1 MKFQAMNIRTIALLA
16 LGFLTATVFLPAR
29 EIGFVEKFSLA
40 EDRAKA
46 LDDLVTGTQDYY
58 YYSALHALTRQNFKE
73 VQNLLNLWLKRYG
86 STPRSKEIENRMAM
100 LRYGQDPEGTMKYL
114 KRELNLRFNHSRIVE
129 GRKPTHPTKLSENR
143 ISFEIMKMI
152 AFTTAKNLQGVED
165 RGLTRLE
172 PEKLDEIRLRDLLS
186 RLRRPDLPDL
196 PALIFKDLRNKH
208 SRGFGSH
215 GIHRNL
221 TKDQMDELLQF
232 NPKFIDNSN
241 FVHSY
246 LSKLAPSADVDPR
259 QDDKEMSKWLSRQL
273 GFTRRL
279 SPAFN
284 SLKANVMHELLVFK
298 RKQGEWDRESFLEY
312 LKLPRI
318 ARYVNDK
325 WMNEEVKR
333 RRDCQ
338 VFLNADYSSKGAYPK
353 IGNDDSLVRSYLLHF
368 SIQDKNY
375 EGFVKY
381 VRDDYLKKIF
391 AEAKLTAGVG
401 NPETWYSML
410 NSGEVRVIR
419 ERIDL
424 DFAHSNK
431 ERFSP
436 GEEVN
441 VKLWTKNV
449 ETLLVKEFEINA
461 FNYYLGQG
469 REIDTAIELDGLSA
483 TRERTLTFEEAPMR
497 RVSRTFAFPELKK
510 RGVYVI
516 EFIGNGISSRILVR
530 KGTLRLLEKTGPA
543 GHEFHVIDEAN
554 KPRPQATAWLDGKEY
569 EPDEQGVITIPF
581 STRAGQKTAVLR
593 DGDFSSLARFKHLGE
608 SYKLDAGIYVDRETL
623 LSRKKAQVLVR
634 PSLRINGRPTSLDL
648 LKEIKLV
655 VLAVDYEGIPNRS
668 EIAIE
673 ELKEGEEFVHEVKV
687 PEKLLQMSVTLEAKI
702 ENLSLGKK
710 QNLSDSATFAIN
722 AIEQGS
728 SVNALH
734 LGWSDDGYFLDVL
747 GKNGEPLVDHP
758 VVVEIKHLCFKRVKP
773 HSLKTDQSGRITLGN
788 LPEIQWISARNTDEK
803 TYRWPIF
810 GQREGRIDQPN
821 ALHASTEEE
830 IKLAVSGSWA
840 QGNERKNCSL
850 LERKAGLYV
859 SDLADRATH
868 ENGFLT
874 LKGLAPGDYEL
885 FLKETGETIGIR
897 VTAGQRRFGFVASA
911 NRILEDNRPTPL
923 QITGLSVK
931 NGKVRV
937 QVANGHAFARVH
949 LLATR
954 YAPRFDV
961 HNGLANQPLP
971 NPTAVRLNTPKA
983 LYVAER
989 DIGEE
994 YRYVLERAQAEKFP
1008 GNMLGR
1014 PGLILNPWAVRKTST
1029 TLQDAREGGDYA
1041 ELSDSDDMQSLQGN
1055 SGGHDMLVKG
1065 GLGSGD
1071 FASLDFLRNN
1081 AFLATNLKIGKDG
1094 TVEID
1099 LPENSGLRQ
1108 VRVVVTDPVQ
1118 VASATLAL
1126 PDSPI
1131 VRREL
1136 RMTANLDPE
1145 KSFSEQ
1151 KRLTIVDAG
1160 EAFELADATTSRL
1173 HLVDDLR
1180 DAHDLLLTIREDA
1193 TLREFAFV
1201 LDWPGMKEEQK
1212 RGKYSKYACHEL
1224 NFFLL
1229 QKDLEFFNRV
1239 VKPYLANK
1247 KEPTF
1252 LDDWFLGHDLGK
1264 YLDPFRFGQLN
1275 AFEKILLARK
1285 GPAEAVSMARYVR
1298 DKWELIPPDPE
1309 KFDRLFDVALK
1320 TSALKGEESKQLA
1333 VLNSLQSDGREKVMK
1348 SLSLGGREA
1357 FKIGNNKARYSFSG
1371 GVPPAA
1377 PPPPSGSRPTADFSA
1392 APMPSPAKGA
1402 QRTEAVTER
1411 AFAND
1416 GESNFGR
1423 DKSKVMDESR
1433 RASVPA
1439 SKPVATAGYFATA
1452 EKKRA
1457 QVRQFFRQL
1466 DATEEWA
1473 ENNYYHVSKERTNGS
1488 LIEVNAFWR
1497 DYAST
1502 QAGKPFFSGNLVYA
1516 TRNFSEMLL
1525 VLAVLDLPFEAGDHD
1540 ADTEDRTFK
1549 LKAKTSLIAFHEEL
1563 LEGEAPKGRPDV
1575 LLSQRFYRFDS
1586 RFRYEN
1592 GERVDNFID
1601 QEFLKGIAHGC
1612 HVTLTNPTSSRRKLR
1627 LLLQIPT
1634 GAIPLKKGYFSKS
1647 FPVTM
1652 EGYSTR
1658 TFDYSFYFPEPGN
1671 FPIYPAQVS
1680 GTKGT
1685 VARTEPFSFTVV
1697 RELSRKDKGSWAW
1710 ISQNGSDKDVLR
1722 FLSDNNLNRLDL
1734 SKIAF
1739 RMKEQGEGGSGRAF
1753 YEKTLEQL
1761 GGRFHFDSTLWSYAV
1776 YHKDEPRIR
1785 EFLTKSSFANNCG
1798 KFLRSPLLNVDPVE
1812 RHWYEQ
1818 LEYEPLVNA
1827 RTHQLGK
1834 KREIVNNRFYEQ
1846 YHRLLEI
1853 LKYKA
1858 APDSDDV
1865 LAATYYHFLQDRVEE
1880 GIRFFGKIDRQT
1892 IDEKLQ
1898 YDYLASYVAFY
1909 KGDVAGAKKLAS
1921 KYADYPVE
1929 RWRKRFASVSAQV
1942 KEIEQGDAPKVI
1954 DEENREQKIENLAAT
1969 EPAFDFEVEKGE
1981 VTINY
1986 RNLKDARV
1994 NFYPMEVELLFSR
2007 RPFVSDASEQF
2018 TFVQPNGTQKVKL
2031 PAGENHV
2038 FALPEKYREGNV
2050 MIEIEAGGVRKSK
2063 TYYANRLQVEMTE
2076 SYGRVRVTED
2086 KTAKP
2091 LSSTYVKVYARMN
2104 DGRVKFY
2111 KDGYTDFRGKFDYA
2125 SLNTG
2130 QLDGVDRFAVLVLD
2144 EQAGAM
2150 IREVKPP
2157 KQ

>member
-1 MKFQAMNIRTIALLA
+1 MNVRTIATLT
-16 LGFLTATVFLPAR
+16 LGFLTATVILPAR

-40 EDRAKA
+40 EDRSKA
-46 LDDLVTGTQDYY
+46 LDELVAGTQEYY

-73 VQNLLNLWLKRYG
+73 VDDLLKLWLKRYG
-86 STPRSKEIENRMAM
+86 SNPRSKEIENRMAM

-114 KRELNLRFNHSRIVE
+114 RRELNLRFNHSRVVE

-143 ISFEIMKMI
+143 ISFETMKKI
-152 AFTTAKNLQGVED
+152 AFSDRNNLQGVED
-165 RGLTRLE
+165 RGLARLE
-172 PEKLDEIRLRDLLS
+172 AEKLNEIRLRDLLG
-186 RLRRPDLPDL
+186 RLRRPDLPGL
-196 PALIFKDLRNKH
+196 PALILKDLKNKH

-215 GIHRNL
+215 VIHKNL
-221 TKDQMDELLQF
+221 TKEQMEELLQLD
-232 NPKFIDNSN
+232 PKFIDNSN

-259 QDDKEMSKWLSRQL
+259 QNDEEMRKWLNRQL

-284 SLKANVMHELLVFK
+284 SLKANVMHEFLVFQ
-298 RKQGEWDRESFLEY
+298 RKQGEWDREAFLEY

-318 ARYVNDK
+318 ARYANDK
-325 WMNEEVKR
+325 WMNEEVRR

-338 VFLNADYSSKGAYPK
+338 VFLNTDFSSKGAYPQ

-410 NSGEVRVIR
+410 SSGEVRSIR

-436 GEEVN
+436 GEEVK

-483 TRERTLTFEEAPMR
+483 TRERTLTFEESPMR

-530 KGTLRLLEKTGPA
+530 KGTLRLLEKNGPA

-554 KPRPQATAWLDGKEY
+554 KPRPQATAWIDGKEY
-569 EPDEQGVITIPF
+569 EPDEKGVITVPF
-581 STRAGQKTAVLR
+581 STRPGQRTAVLR

-608 SYKLDAGIYVDRETL
+608 SYALDAGIYVDRESL
-623 LSRKKAQVLVR
+623 LSRKKAQILVR
-634 PSLRINGRPTSLDL
+634 PGLRINGRPTSLDL
-648 LKEIKLV
+648 LQDIKLV
-655 VLAVDYEGIPNRS
+655 VLAEDYEGTPNRS
-668 EIAIE
+668 EISIE
-673 ELKEGEEFVHEVKV
+673 KLKEGEEFVHEISV
-687 PEKLLQMSVTLEAKI
+687 PDKLLQMSVTLEAKV
-702 ENLSLGKK
+702 ENLSLGRK
-710 QNLSDSATFAIN
+710 QSLVDSETFGIN
-722 AIEQGS
+722 AIEQGP

-734 LGWSDDGYFLDVL
+734 LGWSADGYFLDAL

-758 VVVEIKHLCFKRVKP
+758 VVVEVKHLCFKRVIP
-773 HSLKTDQSGRITLGN
+773 HRLKTDQSGRISLGN
-788 LPEIQWISARNTDEK
+788 LPEVQWISARNADEK

-810 GQREGRIDQPN
+810 GQREGRVDQPKT
-821 ALHASTEEE
+821 LHASTGEE
-830 IKLAVSGSWA
+830 IKLAVSGSWT
-840 QGNERKNCSL
+840 QGKEREKCSL

-868 ENGFLT
+868 QDGFLT

-885 FLKETGETIGIR
+885 FLKETGESIAIR

-911 NRILEDNRPTPL
+911 NRILEDNRPSPL
-923 QITGLSVK
+923 QITDLSVQ

-954 YAPRFDV
+954 YAPRFDA
-961 HNGLANQPLP
+961 HSGLANAPLP
-971 NPTAVRLNTPKA
+971 QPTAVRLNSPKA

-1029 TLQDAREGGDYA
+1029 SLQDARRGGEYA
-1041 ELSDSDDMQSLQGN
+1041 KLVDSEDDQMLRN
-1055 SGGHDMLVKG
+1055 SIAANDKWFKTGGIPA
-1065 GLGSGD
+1065 SGD
-1071 FASLDFLRNN
+1071 FASLDFLKNN
-1081 AFLATNLKIGKDG
+1081 TFLATNLEIGKDG

-1099 LPENSGLRQ
+1099 LPKNSGLRQ
-1108 VRVVVTDPVQ
+1108 VRVVVADPVQ
-1118 VASATLAL
+1118 VTSATLPL

-1131 VRREL
+1131 VRRER
-1136 RMTANLDPE
+1136 RMIATLDPE

-1151 KRLTIVDAG
+1151 KRMTVVDAG
-1160 EAFELADATTSRL
+1160 KAFELTDATTSRL

-1212 RGKYSKYACHEL
+1212 REKYSKYACHEL

-1229 QKDLEFFNRV
+1229 QKDPEFFNRV

-1252 LDDWFLGHDLGK
+1252 LDDWFLGRKLDK
-1264 YLDPFRFGQLN
+1264 YLDPFRFGRLN

-1285 GPAEAVSMARYVR
+1285 GPAQASSMARYVR
-1298 DKWELIPPDPE
+1298 DKWELIAPDPE

-1320 TSALKGEESKQLA
+1320 TSALKSEETSELA
-1333 VLNSLQSDGREKVMK
+1333 ILDGLQSDDAKGIVEN
-1348 SLSLGGREA
+1348 STFSAGREA
-1357 FKIGNNKARYSFSG
+1357 SGIGNKAARYGYAGTIVPFSG
-1371 GVPPAA
+1371 AA
-1377 PPPPSGSRPTADFSA
+1377 PPPAPGA
-1392 APMPSPAKGA
+1392 APYQNLSGLSEF
-1402 QRTEAVTER
+1402 RNGR
-1411 AFAND
+1411 DFANNSPIKI
-1416 GESNFGR
+1416 ER
-1423 DKSKVMDESR
+1423 EKSKAESLSR
-1433 RASVPA
+1433 RPNALDKKITP
-1439 SKPVATAGYFATA
+1439 KPIATVATAGYFAA
-1452 EKKRA
+1452 PEKKRA

-1473 ENNYYHVSKERTNGS
+1473 ENNYYRVSKKRANAS

-1497 DYAST
+1497 DYASI

-1540 ADTEDRTFK
+1540 ADTQDRTFR

-1563 LEGEAPKGRPDV
+1563 LEGEAPKGRSDI
-1575 LLSQRFYRFDS
+1575 LLSQRFYRTDS

-1601 QEFLKGIAHGC
+1601 REFLKGIAHGC

-1671 FPIYPAQVS
+1671 FPLYPAQVS
-1680 GTKGT
+1680 DAKGT
-1685 VARTEPFSFTVV
+1685 VARAEPFSFTVV

-1739 RMKEQGEGGSGRAF
+1739 RMKEPGEGGSGRAF

-1761 GGRFHFDSTLWSYAV
+1761 SGRFHFDSTLWSYAV
-1776 YHKDEPRIR
+1776 YHKDETRMR

-1798 KFLRSPLLNVDPVE
+1798 KFLRSPLLTVDPVE
-1812 RHWYEQ
+1812 RRWYEQ

-1858 APDSDDV
+1858 TPDSDDV

-1880 GIRFFGKIDRQT
+1880 GIRFFEKIDRQA

-1942 KEIEQGDAPKVI
+1942 KEIEQGDAPEVI

-2007 RPFVSDASEQF
+2007 RPFVSEASEQF
-2018 TFVQPNGTQKVKL
+2018 TFVQPNGTQEVKL

-2038 FALPEKYREGNV
+2038 FALPAKYREGNV

-2130 QLDGVDRFAVLVLD
+2130 QLDDVDRFAVLVLD
-2144 EQAGAM
+2144 DQAGAM
-2150 IREVKPP
+2150 IREAKPP